1 MEMDKACRG
10 WNLGRNRQRRRAM
23 HLAKSR
29 IDIGL
34 ATNNLEPMLRFWQD
48 EVGVPFDHLLKIRKG
63 MDQHRH
69 DLMGSVLKI
78 NHRADALPASPPS
91 GYVELM
97 IAREGLS
104 EERALTDPDG
114 NKVRLMAPGTLGV
127 AQIGVRVMVR
137 DMEAERRFYAEALGL
152 EEIPYAAGAAF
163 RAGESVIL
171 IEQAPDAPLEAPF
184 DGPGWR
190 YLTFQVFK
198 ADAEHAHILAHG
210 GREAVAPTTLGT
222 TARISMVKDPA
233 GNWIEISQ
241 RASITG
247 SLEV

>member
-1 MEMDKACRG
+1 M
-10 WNLGRNRQRRRAM
+10 Q
-23 HLAKSR
+23 LAKPR

-34 ATNNLEPMLRFWQD
+34 ATNNLEPMLRFWRE
-48 EVGVPFDHLLKIRKG
+48 EVGAPFDHLLKIRRG
-63 MDQHRH
+63 LDQYRH

-78 NHRADALPASPPS
+78 NHRADPLPAAPPS
-91 GYVELM
+91 GYLELL
-97 IAREGLS
+97 IARPGLKS
-104 EERALTDPDG
+104 ARSLTDPDG
-114 NKVRLMAPGTLGV
+114 NRVSLVPPGALGV
-127 AQIGVRVMVR
+127 GQIGVRIVVR
-137 DMEAERRFYAEALGL
+137 DLAAQRRFYAEALGL
-152 EEIPYAAGAAF
+152 EEAPCADGAAF
-163 RAGESVIL
+163 RAGESLLLV
-171 IEQAPDAPLEAPF
+171 EQAEDAPVEAPF

-198 ADAEHAHILAHG
+198 VDAEHAHVLRRG
-210 GREAVAPTTLGT
+210 GREATAPVTLGT

>member
-1 MEMDKACRG
+1 
-10 WNLGRNRQRRRAM
+10 M

-34 ATNNLEPMLRFWQD
+34 ATNHLEPMLRFWQD
-48 EVGVPFDHLLKIRKG
+48 EVGAPFDHLLKIRRG

-78 NHRADALPASPPS
+78 NHRADPLAATPPS
-91 GYVELM
+91 GYRELL
-97 IAREGLS
+97 IAGAGLES
-104 EERALTDPDG
+104 PRSLVDPDG
-114 NKVRLMAPGTLGV
+114 NRVSLLPPGALGV
-127 AQIGVRVMVR
+127 GQIGVRVVVR
-137 DMEAERRFYAEALGL
+137 DLAAQRRFYAEALGL
-152 EEIPYAAGAAF
+152 EETPHPGGAAF
-163 RAGESVIL
+163 RAGESLLLV
-171 IEQAPDAPLEAPF
+171 EQADDAPLEAPF

-198 ADAEHAHILAHG
+198 VDAEHAHILAHG
-210 GREAVAPTTLGT
+210 GREAAAPVTLGT